1 MQTFEVEIKLIVHA
15 QRAGDT
21 ASPAERRSVNGP
33 LRVPPKVFRVR
44 GNVLTYVS
52 CRRGVGPGLSVI
64 KHCQMLPSHRRSL
77 FDQTKVAPRET
88 VLNKMF
94 VMDGFFCERES
105 ARFLGWQAR
114 YGS

>member
-1 MQTFEVEIKLIVHA
+1 
-15 QRAGDT
+15 
-21 ASPAERRSVNGP
+21 
-33 LRVPPKVFRVR
+33 
-44 GNVLTYVS
+44 
-52 CRRGVGPGLSVI
+52 VI
-64 KHCQMLPSHRRSL
+64 KHCKMLPSHRRSL

-105 ARFLGWQAR
+105 ARFLGWRAR

>member
-15 QRAGDT
+15 QRAGDA

-33 LRVPPKVFRVR
+33 LRVPPKAPQVR
-44 GNVLTYVS
+44 GNVLAYVS

-64 KHCQMLPSHRRSL
+64 KHCKMLPSHRRSL

-94 VMDGFFCERES
+94 VMDGFFCERDP
-105 ARFLGWQAR
+105 ARLETGV
-114 YGS
+114 

>member
-1 MQTFEVEIKLIVHA
+1 MVHA
-15 QRAGDT
+15 QRAGV
-21 ASPAERRSVNGP
+21 AESPAERKSVNGP
-33 LRVPPKVFRVR
+33 LRVPPKAPQVR
-44 GNVLTYVS
+44 GNVLAYVS